1 MPLKLDTGVSPPALL
16 FEGIVTIEET
26 DQLLETLQEHPDL
39 CADLAGCEHLHT
51 APLQALKM
59 LKVPI
64 KALPDDPFWKLC
76 FAAIPLTDAGPLT
89 VDPDNEKESDTL

>member
-1 MPLKLDTGVSPPALL
+1 MPLRLDTAVTPPVLM

-26 DQLLETLQEHPDL
+26 DQLLEALKEHPHL

-59 LKVPI
+59 LKVPLA
-64 KALPDDPFWKLC
+64 ALPEDPFWKLC
-76 FAAIPLTDAGPLT
+76 LAPLSLTLAPLKETDTP
-89 VDPDNEKESDTL
+89 